1 MRGWLS
7 PITILQDSPLMDG
20 SATPAPQLG
29 RAFNDGTLG
38 LIALAIL
45 LASAVVWSSHGVNV
59 EKTDFA
65 LTYVGAHIV
74 HTGMGRSLYDTRLQV
89 RLRDSMFQHPS
100 PLFFEHPPFEA
111 LALSPLAGLSFRT
124 AYMVWGLINVAVLL
138 GLIVWLRPYFKWP
151 REDLGYLFLWLL
163 FAPVGVS
170 LYQGQS
176 SIFVLVAYAVAFVQ
190 LKEGNVFAAGVALGL
205 GLLKFQ
211 FAVPFA
217 VIFLLRRQWRFV
229 GGLAVSYVALGLASV
244 AAVGWEGV
252 ADYDRLLLKIGNNP
266 QNLSYGSAVDMPTLH
281 GLVYAVAGRQLNV
294 AGLNVVVA
302 LLTLA
307 LLVWIAS
314 RWKSESQTTSFDLM
328 FAAAVAASLLAG
340 SHMFTHDF
348 SPLIVGMFLAGGN
361 LRAQSRGIRVAL
373 VSTLVVFW
381 TFPLYFL
388 LVNWHCLYLMAI
400 VLIAFVW
407 ACVGAA
413 NHIAPSSGVDVHMV
427 AAG

>member
-1 MRGWLS
+1 M
-7 PITILQDSPLMDG
+7 DS

-38 LIALAIL
+38 LVALAIL

-74 HTGMGRSLYDTRLQV
+74 HEGMGRNLYDVGQQV
-89 RLRDSMFQHPS
+89 RLRDSMFQHAS

-111 LALSPLAGLSFRT
+111 LALAPLASFSFRT
-124 AYMVWGLINVAVLL
+124 GYMVWGLINVTVLL
-138 GLIVWLRPYFKWP
+138 CLIVWLRPYFKWP
-151 REDLGYLFLWLL
+151 SEDLGYLFLWLL

-176 SIFVLVAYAVAFVQ
+176 SVFVLAAYAITFVQ
-190 LKEGNVFAAGVALGL
+190 LEKGNPLSAGVALGL
-205 GLLKFQ
+205 ALLKFQ

-217 VIFLLRRQWRFV
+217 LIFLLRRQWRFMA
-229 GGLAVSYVALGLASV
+229 GFAASAAVLGLASAV
-244 AAVGWEGV
+244 AVGWGGMV
-252 ADYDRLLLKIGNNP
+252 DYLRLLLRIGNNP
-266 QNLSYGSAVDMPTLH
+266 QNVSYGSAVDMPTLH
-281 GLVYAVAGRQLNV
+281 GLVYAVAGHLLNT
-294 AGLNVVVA
+294 AGLNVAVAALSMA
-302 LLTLA
+302 LLA
-307 LLVWIAS
+307 WVAW
-314 RWKSESQTTSFDLM
+314 RWESGSQTTSFDLL

-348 SPLIVGMFLAGGN
+348 SPLVVGMFLAAAN
-361 LRAQSRGIRVAL
+361 LRAQSRGVLAAL
-373 VSTLVVFW
+373 VVTLALFW
-381 TFPLYFL
+381 AFPIYFL

-400 VLIAFVW
+400 VLITFVW

-413 NHIAPSSGVDVHMV
+413 KYIAQSSGVDVHMV